1 MRKKLISIPTKM
13 IKILDKNWTIRKL
26 YIPRPF
32 YKFYGG
38 HFPLKY
44 TVFKK
49 AICLLVLRESLLQ
62 HFNITCTDATLVF
75 NMQHSYWKQQK
86 KKKKKT
92 HLELQQSKWLPK
104 FCRSLSFWQII
115 FPILIRFTQ
124 SPDVNKYLQRMY
136 VALLMNY

>member
-38 HFPLKY
+38 HFRLKY

-75 NMQHSYWKQQK
+75 NIQHSYWKQQK
-86 KKKKKT
+86 NKKKKENTLGVTTVKMT
-92 HLELQQSKWLPK
+92 FEILPISVILTNYFSHLNTVQSVTRCK
-104 FCRSLSFWQII
+104 
-115 FPILIRFTQ
+115 
-124 SPDVNKYLQRMY
+124 
-136 VALLMNY
+136 